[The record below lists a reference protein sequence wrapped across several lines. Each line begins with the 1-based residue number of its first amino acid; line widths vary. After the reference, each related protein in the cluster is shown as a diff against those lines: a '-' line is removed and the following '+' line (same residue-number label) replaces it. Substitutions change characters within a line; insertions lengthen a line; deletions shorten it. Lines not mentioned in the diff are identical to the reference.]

1 MSLHTANDIARNT
14 QRSFDGLLPVD
25 TEIEF
30 QDACNSLAVTYDREG
45 DTAELIAV
53 LAGAERVLNF
63 LTSAVEV
70 PAHLLPS
77 LRDLLD
83 KQAQVSRH
91 IERETRVF
99 GRDSEPEGEV

>member
-1 MSLHTANDIARNT
+1 MGLHTANDIARNA

-25 TEIEF
+25 AEIEF
-30 QDACNSLAVTYDREG
+30 QDACNSLAVAYDREG

-53 LAGAERVLNF
+53 LAGAERALDF

-83 KQAQVSRH
+83 KQAQVSRQ
-91 IERETRVF
+91 IEREMRA
-99 GRDSEPEGEV
+99 GGAA

>member
-1 MSLHTANDIARNT
+1 MAFHTAADVARNA
-14 QRSFDGLLPVD
+14 QRNYDARLPADV
-25 TEIEF
+25 EVEF
-30 QDACNSLAVTYDREG
+30 QDACNALAIAYGREG

-53 LAGAERVLNF
+53 VAGAERVLSF

-83 KQAQVSRH
+83 MQARVTRQ
-91 IERETRVF
+91 IEREVRA
-99 GRDSEPEGEV
+99 GGAA